1 MSKVLVSDP
10 IDQAG
15 IDILSQVAQVDVK
28 TTLSPEELVS
38 IIPDYDAIM
47 IRSGTRVTKEIIEA
61 GKQLKII
68 GRAGVG
74 VDNVDVPVAT
84 RQGIV
89 VVNSPE
95 GNTIAAAEHALA
107 MMLSLSRH
115 IPEANQSVKNGQWDR
130 KRFLGAEVYKKTIG
144 IVGLG
149 KIGSHVATVAR
160 SMGMKLLAYDPFISL
175 ERADQ
180 LGCRLVD
187 MELLLRESDY
197 ITLHIPKTPETTH
210 LINAEALATMKPTAR
225 IINCSRGGVID
236 EVALSEAL
244 KTGKI
249 AGAALDVFE
258 SEPLGESPLRELN
271 KEVILTPH
279 LGASTAEAQVN
290 VAIDV
295 AEQIRDV
302 LLGLP
307 ARSAVNIP
315 GLSSNVLEQLKPY
328 MRLAETLGNLVS
340 QLAGGRIEQLNV
352 RLQGELATNNSQPL
366 VVASLKGLLSQA
378 LRERVNYVNAS
389 IEAKERGIRVIETR
403 DASVQDYS
411 GGSLLLSAKGSLGEH
426 SVTGALLSDGEIHI
440 TSIDEFPIN
449 VPPSHHM
456 LFTLHRDM
464 PGIIGK
470 IGSLLGSFNVNI
482 ASMQVGR
489 KIVRGDAVM
498 VLSIDDPLPEGILT
512 EITKVPGIRDAY
524 TVTL

>member
-1 MSKVLVSDP
+1 MAKVLVSDP

-15 IDILSQVAQVDVK
+15 IDILSQVATVDVK
-28 TTLSPEELVS
+28 TGLSPEQLLQ
-38 IIPDYDAIM
+38 IIPEYDALM
-47 IRSGTRVTKEIIEA
+47 IRSGSRITKEIIEA
-61 GKQLKII
+61 GNQLKII

-74 VDNVDVPVAT
+74 VDNVDVNAAT

-95 GNTIAAAEHALA
+95 GNTIAAAEHAIA
-107 MMLSLSRH
+107 MMLALSRH
-115 IPEANQSVKNGQWDR
+115 IPDASVSVKRGEWDR
-130 KRFLGAEVYKKTIG
+130 KSFIGAEVYKKTLG

-149 KIGSHVATVAR
+149 KIGSHVAGAAKA
-160 SMGMKLLAYDPFISL
+160 MGMKLLAYDPFIST
-175 ERADQ
+175 ERAEQ
-180 LGCRLVD
+180 LGCRLV
-187 MELLLRESDY
+187 ELDILLQEADY
-197 ITLHIPKTPETTH
+197 ITLHMPKTPETSH
-210 LINAEALATMKPTAR
+210 LIDAQALAKMKPTAR
-225 IINCSRGGVID
+225 IINCARGGIID
-236 EVALSEAL
+236 EDALADAV
-244 KTGKI
+244 KNGKI
-249 AGAALDVFE
+249 AGAALDVYE
-258 SEPLGESPLRELN
+258 TEPLGESPLRALG

-315 GLSSNVLEQLKPY
+315 GLSPDVLEELRPY
-328 MRLAETLGNLVS
+328 MQLAETLGKLLG
-340 QLAGGRIEQLNV
+340 QLAGGRVDLLNV
-352 RLQGELATNNSQPL
+352 KLQGELATNKSQPL
-366 VVASLKGLLSQA
+366 VVAALKGLLSQA

-389 IEAKERGIRVIETR
+389 VEAKERGIRVIETR
-403 DASVQDYS
+403 DASVRDYA
-411 GGSLLLSAKGSLGEH
+411 GSLHLSAKGSLGEH
-426 SVTGALLSDGEIHI
+426 SVTGALLGDGEIRL
-440 TSIDEFPIN
+440 TDIDEFPIN
-449 VPPSHHM
+449 VPPTQHM

-470 IGSLLGSFNVNI
+470 LGSLLGSFNVNI

-498 VLSIDDPLPEGILT
+498 VLSLDDPLPDGILT
-512 EITKVPGIRDAY
+512 EITKVSGIRDAY